1 MDIGKALTD
10 LREELEILN
19 AAIAS
24 LERLQHVGPRKKTTD
39 IRQPAR
45 HAARRDG
52 VRSLA
57 GKRNSGP
64 PGYAGTVQAR
74 ARPTTR
80 PQGQFLPPS

>member
-10 LREELEILN
+10 LREELEILK

-24 LERLQHVGPRKKTTD
+24 LERLQHLGPRKRAMD

-45 HAARRDG
+45 HAATREG

-57 GKRNSGP
+57 GLRK
-64 PGYAGTVQAR
+64 AE
-74 ARPTTR
+74 
-80 PQGQFLPPS
+80 